1 MTDLWCHI
9 QSRIQTMKTKIKNQT
24 MNNVLQSN
32 YFRSRAGSH
41 SCSLIITSR
50 RSSSRSLLAD
60 AAVKKFCNRRHHPYF
75 RKHPR
80 RIKYTSFS
88 SQNYNVIRKASPQ
101 PSSHRSSNKAKYFI
115 LSLSAFFTI
124 NAFGTYTH
132 FHDNLFEYYPLPF
145 AIDVGVGP
153 SMMPTLTP
161 NIGEL
166 YLRDVWSYRSLF
178 SNTHTEYQRGDVVTM
193 YNPYSQSIVTK
204 RIVGVEGDTIQL
216 FGEYASE
223 FCKRKDDN
231 YGGVPVDG
239 RFNPPF
245 CQTLQQEYLEGAATN
260 IKDYDATMK
269 VPPNHVW
276 IEGDNPLESTDSRHY
291 GPLPISAL
299 RGRIVLRLWPM
310 MSSGGFY
317 RLPRERPSPFSKK

>member
-1 MTDLWCHI
+1 
-9 QSRIQTMKTKIKNQT
+9 
-24 MNNVLQSN
+24 MNNLLLSN
-32 YFRSRAGSH
+32 YFRSKTSSH
-41 SCSLIITSR
+41 SWWFITTSR
-50 RSSSRSLLAD
+50 RSRSSLSAD
-60 AAVKKFCNRRHHPYF
+60 DAVKFCSRHHYF
-75 RKHPR
+75 LRKHPR
-80 RIKYTSFS
+80 RTKHTSSS
-88 SQNYNVIRKASPQ
+88 SQNYNGIHRTSPQ
-101 PSSHRSSNKAKYFI
+101 PSSHRSSNKATYFI
-115 LSLSAFFTI
+115 ISLSAFFTI

-132 FHDNLFEYYPLPF
+132 FHDNLFQYYPLPF
-145 AIDVGVGP
+145 ALDVGVGP

-161 NIGEL
+161 NRGEL
-166 YLRDVWSYRSLF
+166 YLRDVWSHRNPF
-178 SNTHTEYQRGDVVTM
+178 SNNHRGYQRGDVVTL

-223 FCKRKDDN
+223 FCKRNDDY

-245 CQTLQQEYLEGAATN
+245 CQTMQREYLEEASNDRAEKRMGYN
-260 IKDYDATMK
+260 CEATMK

-317 RLPRERPSPFSKK
+317 RMTRERPSPFSK